1 MNAIKQL
8 LVFLTGH
15 RMSARDKGS
24 TEEYSGLSKIG
35 TSIVLAA
42 LLCATNIGIFAW
54 VMAADATPLVR
65 AVLAALGALFGGIL
79 VLVIDRGAVYFTD
92 TLLATRKAA
101 AAIYLSMRV
110 LIILAIGSFSSQ
122 AVIPVLFESELKDQA
137 SQERETRDDARAVK
151 LNERFGLDDKFE
163 THRAKLE
170 ASKSAE
176 VAAATLPPDI
186 NQRLVSAKGCWVEH
200 GKRLTALVHSGLEH
214 QQASAQLSALAK
226 QCSQKT
232 QSANAERDQY
242 FSQAR
247 ATLTEARTSA
257 KKAGDDLND
266 AQTKVNQK
274 IDSAAEIE
282 KAVLTPRSAA
292 VLEALLKTSAAA
304 RVKWAVLTFLQIV
317 LELMPLL
324 LKFHAGQSIP
334 GRRVAVQ
341 QALAAAALNRMLD
354 DQSQQNALYDTMREL
369 SETTAR
375 ELAHSPVARQAMA
388 DVQLRLLQATVPLDA
403 LEQWMAN
410 LAQREEKVTAFQQRY
425 PRYAE
430 STSKAWHKAVQEAA
444 AAMAGGVPS
453 GASA

>member
-15 RMSARDKGS
+15 RMGAQDKGS
-24 TEEYSGLSKIG
+24 AEEYSGLSKIG
-35 TSIVLAA
+35 ASIVLAA
-42 LLCATNIGIFAW
+42 LLCAINIGIFAW

-65 AVLAALGALFGGIL
+65 ALLAALGALFGGIL

-92 TLLATRKAA
+92 TLLVARKAA
-101 AAIYLSMRV
+101 AVIYLCMRV

-137 SQERETRDDARAVK
+137 LQERESRDDARAVK
-151 LNERFGLDDKFE
+151 LNERFALDGKSE
-163 THRAKLE
+163 THRAKLA
-170 ASKSAE
+170 ASKTAE
-176 VAAATLPPDI
+176 AAAVTLPPDI

-200 GKRLTALVHSGLEH
+200 GKRFTALVHSGLEH
-214 QQASAQLSALAK
+214 QQASARLSALAK
-226 QCSQKT
+226 QCNQNA

-242 FSQAR
+242 FVQAR
-247 ATLTEARTSA
+247 AALTEARTNA
-257 KKAGDDLND
+257 KKAGEDLNE
-266 AQTKVNQK
+266 AQTEVNQK

-282 KAVLTPRSAA
+282 KAVLNPRSAA

-324 LKFHAGQSIP
+324 LKFQAGQSIP

-341 QALAAAALNRMLD
+341 RALVAAALNRVLD

-410 LAQREEKVTAFQQRY
+410 LAQREEKVTVFQQRY

-430 STSKAWHKAVQEAA
+430 STSRAWHKAVQEAA
-444 AAMAGGVPS
+444 AAMAGGVPA